1 MHTSMRLLRNTRL
14 TLPLLK
20 WVSVFSFGCISTSAW
35 AVVLDNQT
43 LTVSSGTPLDSYVLI
58 NQSALTVDGAQ
69 TSSIS
74 VTDSV
79 LSILRGDT
87 LTSNSVAINLVDS
100 QASIANATI
109 TSRGSVGLL
118 LAHGAGDGSTASV
131 SNSTIQGGSVGIQV
145 NAGGELTLANSQVSA
160 TAANSDG
167 LRLQG
172 GTAQV
177 SNSSIIGQNFGVR
190 MLRESELRPDVAAL
204 RLDNSSVSSVTGN
217 GIEVRTRG
225 DAIIDMQNGSRVSAG
240 NGTAINISEFSNTTL
255 TAGASEIEGNIVVAE
270 GGRASLGLDNSRLVG
285 DIQSGGTTAVDF
297 NQSVLEG
304 DVTVAAAG
312 TANVSFNQSS
322 MIGNLV
328 AQEGGDLSLVLAER
342 SQLAGNVQNAQ
353 LVSVQG
359 GSLLVGDL
367 DRVQVLSLDSNA
379 QFTGK
384 TVDVQQAGIGG
395 GANWTMTDTSSVGS
409 LAMNGG
415 QVTFGDNATFYRLNV
430 ENLSG
435 NGTFVMAS
443 DFSNGNTDFLNVTG
457 NASGSH
463 GLLMGSNG
471 ADPSLDS
478 LKVVHMGSG
487 DAQFSLLNQGEQVDL
502 GAYSYKLVQKGDQD
516 WYLDRETRTI
526 SPMTRTV
533 MALFN
538 NPITIAYGEMTSLRS
553 RMGELRYNQGKNAG
567 VWMRAYGNQHNIADA
582 SSGVGYQQNQRG
594 LTFGADA
601 QLGESNWTLG
611 LLAGHSR
618 SDLNLSYGSSG
629 SIDSYYVGGY
639 ATWMDPESGY
649 YVDSVLK
656 YNRYQNDA
664 KVGLSDGTR
673 TKGDYDTHGMSA
685 SVEVGKHIKLDDG
698 YFIEPFAQVAA
709 AAVAGKDFTLDN
721 GFDANGDVSRSL
733 LGKVG
738 TTLGKTISLG
748 GDSMIQPYV
757 KAAFAHEFAQRNQ
770 VQVNNNV
777 FNNDLS
783 GSRAE
788 LGAGV
793 AWTVAKDFQVY
804 GEAGYMNGKNIEMPY
819 SFSLGASYRF

>member
-1 MHTSMRLLRNTRL
+1 MRT
-14 TLPLLK
+14 TIDK
-20 WVSVFSFGCISTSAW
+20 TSAKKPLFVFMNMLMLLPW
-35 AVVLDNQT
+35 ALASEQALAILVDNQT
-43 LTVSSGTPLDSYVLI
+43 LTLTAADAPDTYDLVNGAVLTTQDASTLAIRVTASTVQLNGGTISGGSSNGLHLFGSNATVNGAVVSST
-58 NQSALTVDGAQ
+58 GA
-69 TSSIS
+69 
-74 VTDSV
+74 V
-79 LSILRGDT
+79 GM
-87 LTSNSVAINLVDS
+87 AI
-100 QASIANATI
+100 A
-109 TSRGSVGLL
+109 RVG
-118 LAHGAGDGSTASV
+118 AAPSTATV
-131 SNSTIQGGSVGIQV
+131 SNSTITGARLG
-145 NAGGELTLANSQVSA
+145 AQVSA
-160 TAANSDG
+160 RSTLNISGTTVTGSNADGIGLAILGGTVTATSGTQFNGTAA
-167 LRLQG
+167 
-172 GTAQV
+172 
-177 SNSSIIGQNFGVR
+177 GVR
-190 MLRESELRPDVAAL
+190 IGRESAINSQAPTLT
-204 RLDNSSVSSVTGN
+204 LDNSSATGGTGPAVLVRTDTVAEINVRNGSTLNGGN
-217 GIEVRTRG
+217 GVILEVQGPATANLNVAASSLRG
-225 DAIIDMQNGSRVSAG
+225 NVQIAD
-240 NGTAINISEFSNTTL
+240 TA
-255 TAGASEIEGNIVVAE
+255 TANLKLDQAS
-270 GGRASLGLDNSRLVG
+270 LVG
-285 DIQSGGTTAVDF
+285 DV
-297 NQSVLEG
+297 V
-304 DVTVAAAG
+304 VTPG
-312 TANVSFNQSS
+312 AN
-322 MIGNLV
+322 
-328 AQEGGDLSLVLAER
+328 ASLALDNR
-342 SQLAGNVQNAQ
+342 SQLTGNLNGVQQVNINSNSNWTLNANNTI
-353 LVSVQG
+353 
-359 GSLLVGDL
+359 GDL
-367 DRVQVLSLDSNA
+367 A
-379 QFTGK
+379 MTG
-384 TVDVQQAGIGG
+384 GRI
-395 GANWTMTDTSSVGS
+395 
-409 LAMNGG
+409 
-415 QVTFGDNATFYRLNV
+415 TFGDENSFYELDV
-430 ENLSG
+430 QSLSG
-435 NGTFVMAS
+435 NGEFYMAS
-443 DFSNGNTDFLNVTG
+443 NFASGATDFLNVTG
-457 NASGSH
+457 NASGTH
-463 GLLMGSNG
+463 GLMVGTSG
-471 ADPSLDS
+471 TDPASVERLQ
-478 LKVVHMGSG
+478 LVHTGSG
-487 DAQFSLLNQGEQVDL
+487 DAQFSLLNDRQEVDL
-502 GAYSYKLVQKGDQD
+502 GAYSYKLVKDGQD

-538 NPITIAYGEMTSLRS
+538 TPITIAYGEMTSLRS

-770 VQVNNNV
+770 VQVNDNV

>member
-1 MHTSMRLLRNTRL
+1 MRT
-14 TLPLLK
+14 TIDK
-20 WVSVFSFGCISTSAW
+20 TSAKKPLFVFMNMLMLLPW
-35 AVVLDNQT
+35 ALASEQALAILVDNQT
-43 LTVSSGTPLDSYVLI
+43 LTLTAADAPDTYDLVNGAVLTTQDASTLAIRVTASTVQLNGGTISGGSSNGLHLFGSNATVNGAVVSST
-58 NQSALTVDGAQ
+58 GA
-69 TSSIS
+69 
-74 VTDSV
+74 V
-79 LSILRGDT
+79 GM
-87 LTSNSVAINLVDS
+87 AI
-100 QASIANATI
+100 A
-109 TSRGSVGLL
+109 RVG
-118 LAHGAGDGSTASV
+118 AAPSTATV
-131 SNSTIQGGSVGIQV
+131 SNSTITGARLG
-145 NAGGELTLANSQVSA
+145 AQVSA
-160 TAANSDG
+160 RSTLNISGTTVTGSNADGIGLAILGGTVTATSGTQFNGTAA
-167 LRLQG
+167 
-172 GTAQV
+172 
-177 SNSSIIGQNFGVR
+177 GVR
-190 MLRESELRPDVAAL
+190 IGRESAINSQAPTLT
-204 RLDNSSVSSVTGN
+204 LDNSSATGGRGPAVLVRTDTVAEINVRNGSTLNGGN
-217 GIEVRTRG
+217 GVILEVQGPATANLNVAASSLRG
-225 DAIIDMQNGSRVSAG
+225 NVQIAD
-240 NGTAINISEFSNTTL
+240 TA
-255 TAGASEIEGNIVVAE
+255 TANLKLDQAS
-270 GGRASLGLDNSRLVG
+270 LVG
-285 DIQSGGTTAVDF
+285 DV
-297 NQSVLEG
+297 V
-304 DVTVAAAG
+304 VTPG
-312 TANVSFNQSS
+312 AN
-322 MIGNLV
+322 
-328 AQEGGDLSLVLAER
+328 ASLALDNR
-342 SQLAGNVQNAQ
+342 SQLTGNLNGVQQVNINSNSNWTLNANNTI
-353 LVSVQG
+353 
-359 GSLLVGDL
+359 GDL
-367 DRVQVLSLDSNA
+367 A
-379 QFTGK
+379 MTG
-384 TVDVQQAGIGG
+384 GRI
-395 GANWTMTDTSSVGS
+395 
-409 LAMNGG
+409 
-415 QVTFGDNATFYRLNV
+415 TFGDENSFYELNV
-430 ENLSG
+430 QSLSG
-435 NGTFVMAS
+435 NGEFYMAS
-443 DFSNGNTDFLNVTG
+443 NFASGATDFLNVTG
-457 NASGSH
+457 NASGTH
-463 GLLMGSNG
+463 GLMVGTSG
-471 ADPSLDS
+471 TDPASVERLQ
-478 LKVVHMGSG
+478 LVHTGSG
-487 DAQFSLLNQGEQVDL
+487 DAQFSLLNDRQEVDL
-502 GAYSYKLVQKGDQD
+502 GAYSYKLVKDGQD

-538 NPITIAYGEMTSLRS
+538 TPITIAYGEMTSLRS

>member
-1 MHTSMRLLRNTRL
+1 MRT
-14 TLPLLK
+14 TIDK
-20 WVSVFSFGCISTSAW
+20 TSAKKPLFVFMNMLMLLPW
-35 AVVLDNQT
+35 ALASEQALAILVDNQT
-43 LTVSSGTPLDSYVLI
+43 LTLTAADAPDTYDLVNGAVLTTQDASTLAIRVTASTVQLNGGTISGGSSNGLHLFGSNATVNGAVVSST
-58 NQSALTVDGAQ
+58 GA
-69 TSSIS
+69 
-74 VTDSV
+74 V
-79 LSILRGDT
+79 GM
-87 LTSNSVAINLVDS
+87 AI
-100 QASIANATI
+100 A
-109 TSRGSVGLL
+109 RVG
-118 LAHGAGDGSTASV
+118 AAPSTATV
-131 SNSTIQGGSVGIQV
+131 SNSTITGARLG
-145 NAGGELTLANSQVSA
+145 AQVSA
-160 TAANSDG
+160 RSTLNISGTTVTGSNADGIGLAILGGTVTATSGTQFNGTAA
-167 LRLQG
+167 
-172 GTAQV
+172 
-177 SNSSIIGQNFGVR
+177 GVR
-190 MLRESELRPDVAAL
+190 IGRESAINSQAPTLT
-204 RLDNSSVSSVTGN
+204 LDNSSATGGTGPAVLVRTDTVAEINVRNGSTLNGGN
-217 GIEVRTRG
+217 GVILEVQGPATANLNVAASSLRG
-225 DAIIDMQNGSRVSAG
+225 NVQIAD
-240 NGTAINISEFSNTTL
+240 TA
-255 TAGASEIEGNIVVAE
+255 TANLKLDQAS
-270 GGRASLGLDNSRLVG
+270 LVG
-285 DIQSGGTTAVDF
+285 DV
-297 NQSVLEG
+297 V
-304 DVTVAAAG
+304 VTPG
-312 TANVSFNQSS
+312 AN
-322 MIGNLV
+322 
-328 AQEGGDLSLVLAER
+328 ASLALDNR
-342 SQLAGNVQNAQ
+342 SQLTGNLNGVQQVNINSNSNWTLNANNTI
-353 LVSVQG
+353 
-359 GSLLVGDL
+359 GDL
-367 DRVQVLSLDSNA
+367 A
-379 QFTGK
+379 MTG
-384 TVDVQQAGIGG
+384 GRI
-395 GANWTMTDTSSVGS
+395 
-409 LAMNGG
+409 
-415 QVTFGDNATFYRLNV
+415 TFGDENSFYELNV
-430 ENLSG
+430 QSLSG
-435 NGTFVMAS
+435 NGEFYMAS
-443 DFSNGNTDFLNVTG
+443 NFASGATDFLNVTG
-457 NASGSH
+457 NASGTH
-463 GLLMGSNG
+463 GLMVGTSG
-471 ADPSLDS
+471 TDPASVERLQ
-478 LKVVHMGSG
+478 LVHTGSG
-487 DAQFSLLNQGEQVDL
+487 DAQFSLLNDRQEVDL
-502 GAYSYKLVQKGDQD
+502 GAYSYKLVKDGQD

-538 NPITIAYGEMTSLRS
+538 TPITIAYGEMTSLRS

-611 LLAGHSR
+611 LLAGYSR

>member
-1 MHTSMRLLRNTRL
+1 MRTTIDKISAKKPLFVFMNMLMLL
-14 TLPLLK
+14 P
-20 WVSVFSFGCISTSAW
+20 W
-35 AVVLDNQT
+35 ALASEQALAILVDNQT
-43 LTVSSGTPLDSYVLI
+43 LTLTAADAPDTYDLVNGAVLTTQDASTLAIRVTASTVQLNGGTISGGSSNGLHLFGSNATVNGAVVSST
-58 NQSALTVDGAQ
+58 GA
-69 TSSIS
+69 
-74 VTDSV
+74 V
-79 LSILRGDT
+79 GM
-87 LTSNSVAINLVDS
+87 AI
-100 QASIANATI
+100 A
-109 TSRGSVGLL
+109 RVG
-118 LAHGAGDGSTASV
+118 AAPSTATV
-131 SNSTIQGGSVGIQV
+131 SNSTITGARLG
-145 NAGGELTLANSQVSA
+145 AQVSA
-160 TAANSDG
+160 RSTLNISGTTVTGSNADGIGLAILGGTVTATSGTQFNGTAA
-167 LRLQG
+167 
-172 GTAQV
+172 
-177 SNSSIIGQNFGVR
+177 GVR
-190 MLRESELRPDVAAL
+190 IGRESAINSQAPTLT
-204 RLDNSSVSSVTGN
+204 LDNSSATGGTGPAVLVRTDTVAEINVRNGSTLNGGN
-217 GIEVRTRG
+217 GVILEVQGPATANLNVAASSLRG
-225 DAIIDMQNGSRVSAG
+225 NVQIAD
-240 NGTAINISEFSNTTL
+240 TA
-255 TAGASEIEGNIVVAE
+255 TANLKLDQAS
-270 GGRASLGLDNSRLVG
+270 LVG
-285 DIQSGGTTAVDF
+285 DV
-297 NQSVLEG
+297 V
-304 DVTVAAAG
+304 VTPG
-312 TANVSFNQSS
+312 AN
-322 MIGNLV
+322 
-328 AQEGGDLSLVLAER
+328 ASLALDNR
-342 SQLAGNVQNAQ
+342 SQLTGNLN
-353 LVSVQG
+353 G
-359 GSLLVGDL
+359 
-367 DRVQVLSLDSNA
+367 
-379 QFTGK
+379 
-384 TVDVQQAGIGG
+384 VQQVNINSNS
-395 GANWTMTDTSSVGS
+395 NWTLNANNTIGD

-415 QVTFGDNATFYRLNV
+415 RITFGDENSFYELNV
-430 ENLSG
+430 QSLSG
-435 NGTFVMAS
+435 NGEFYMAS
-443 DFSNGNTDFLNVTG
+443 NFASGATDFLNVTG
-457 NASGSH
+457 NASGTH
-463 GLLMGSNG
+463 GLMVGTSG
-471 ADPSLDS
+471 TDPASVERLQ
-478 LKVVHMGSG
+478 LVHTGSG
-487 DAQFSLLNQGEQVDL
+487 DAQFSLLNDRQEVDL
-502 GAYSYKLVQKGDQD
+502 GAYSYKLVKDGQD

-538 NPITIAYGEMTSLRS
+538 TPITIAYGEMTSLRS

-770 VQVNNNV
+770 VQVNDNV

>member
-538 NPITIAYGEMTSLRS
+538 TPITIAYGEMTSLRS

-770 VQVNNNV
+770 VQVNNNL

>member
-1 MHTSMRLLRNTRL
+1 MRT
-14 TLPLLK
+14 TIDK
-20 WVSVFSFGCISTSAW
+20 TSAKKPLFVFMNMLMLLPW
-35 AVVLDNQT
+35 ALASEQALAILVDNQT
-43 LTVSSGTPLDSYVLI
+43 LTLTAADAPDTYDLVNGAVLTTQDASTLAIRVTASTVQLNGGTISGGSSNGLHLFGSNATVNGAVVSST
-58 NQSALTVDGAQ
+58 GA
-69 TSSIS
+69 
-74 VTDSV
+74 V
-79 LSILRGDT
+79 GM
-87 LTSNSVAINLVDS
+87 AI
-100 QASIANATI
+100 A
-109 TSRGSVGLL
+109 RVG
-118 LAHGAGDGSTASV
+118 AAPSTATV
-131 SNSTIQGGSVGIQV
+131 SNSTITGARLG
-145 NAGGELTLANSQVSA
+145 AQVSA
-160 TAANSDG
+160 RSTLNISGTTVTGSNADGIGLAILGGTVTATSGTQFNGTAA
-167 LRLQG
+167 
-172 GTAQV
+172 
-177 SNSSIIGQNFGVR
+177 GVR
-190 MLRESELRPDVAAL
+190 IGRESAINSQAPTLT
-204 RLDNSSVSSVTGN
+204 LDNSSATGGTGPAVLVRTDTVAEINVRNGSTLNGGN
-217 GIEVRTRG
+217 GVILEVQGPATANLNVAASSLRG
-225 DAIIDMQNGSRVSAG
+225 NVQIAD
-240 NGTAINISEFSNTTL
+240 TA
-255 TAGASEIEGNIVVAE
+255 TANLKLDQAS
-270 GGRASLGLDNSRLVG
+270 LVG
-285 DIQSGGTTAVDF
+285 DV
-297 NQSVLEG
+297 V
-304 DVTVAAAG
+304 VTPG
-312 TANVSFNQSS
+312 AN
-322 MIGNLV
+322 
-328 AQEGGDLSLVLAER
+328 ASLALDNR
-342 SQLAGNVQNAQ
+342 SQLTGNLNGVQQVNINSNSNWTLNANNTI
-353 LVSVQG
+353 
-359 GSLLVGDL
+359 GDL
-367 DRVQVLSLDSNA
+367 A
-379 QFTGK
+379 MTG
-384 TVDVQQAGIGG
+384 GRI
-395 GANWTMTDTSSVGS
+395 
-409 LAMNGG
+409 
-415 QVTFGDNATFYRLNV
+415 TFGDENSFYELDV
-430 ENLSG
+430 QSLSG
-435 NGTFVMAS
+435 NGEFYMAS
-443 DFSNGNTDFLNVTG
+443 NFASGATDFLNVTG
-457 NASGSH
+457 NASGTH
-463 GLLMGSNG
+463 GLMVGTSG
-471 ADPSLDS
+471 TDPASVERLQ
-478 LKVVHMGSG
+478 LVHTGSG
-487 DAQFSLLNQGEQVDL
+487 DAQFSLLNDRQEVDL
-502 GAYSYKLVQKGDQD
+502 GAYSYKLVKDGQD

-538 NPITIAYGEMTSLRS
+538 TPVTIAYGEMTSLRS

>member
-1 MHTSMRLLRNTRL
+1 MNMLMLL
-14 TLPLLK
+14 P
-20 WVSVFSFGCISTSAW
+20 W
-35 AVVLDNQT
+35 ALASEQALAILVDNQT
-43 LTVSSGTPLDSYVLI
+43 LTLTAADAPDTYDLVNGAVLTTQDASTLSIRVTASTVQLNGGTISGGSSNGLHLFGSNATVNGAVVSST
-58 NQSALTVDGAQ
+58 GA
-69 TSSIS
+69 
-74 VTDSV
+74 V
-79 LSILRGDT
+79 GM
-87 LTSNSVAINLVDS
+87 AI
-100 QASIANATI
+100 A
-109 TSRGSVGLL
+109 RVG
-118 LAHGAGDGSTASV
+118 AAPSTATV
-131 SNSTIQGGSVGIQV
+131 SNSTITGARLG
-145 NAGGELTLANSQVSA
+145 AQVSA
-160 TAANSDG
+160 RSTLNISGTTVTGSNADGIGLAILGGTVTATSGTQFNGTAA
-167 LRLQG
+167 
-172 GTAQV
+172 
-177 SNSSIIGQNFGVR
+177 GVR
-190 MLRESELRPDVAAL
+190 IGRESAINSQAPTLT
-204 RLDNSSVSSVTGN
+204 LDNSSATGGTGPAVLVRTDTVAEINVRNGSTLNGGN
-217 GIEVRTRG
+217 GVILEVQGPATANLNVAASSLRG
-225 DAIIDMQNGSRVSAG
+225 NVQIAD
-240 NGTAINISEFSNTTL
+240 TA
-255 TAGASEIEGNIVVAE
+255 TANLKLDQAS
-270 GGRASLGLDNSRLVG
+270 LVG
-285 DIQSGGTTAVDF
+285 DV
-297 NQSVLEG
+297 V
-304 DVTVAAAG
+304 VTPG
-312 TANVSFNQSS
+312 AN
-322 MIGNLV
+322 
-328 AQEGGDLSLVLAER
+328 ASLALDNR
-342 SQLAGNVQNAQ
+342 SQLTGNLNGVQQVNINSNSNWTLNANNTI
-353 LVSVQG
+353 
-359 GSLLVGDL
+359 GDL
-367 DRVQVLSLDSNA
+367 A
-379 QFTGK
+379 MTG
-384 TVDVQQAGIGG
+384 GRI
-395 GANWTMTDTSSVGS
+395 
-409 LAMNGG
+409 
-415 QVTFGDNATFYRLNV
+415 TFGDENSFYELNV
-430 ENLSG
+430 QSLSG
-435 NGTFVMAS
+435 NGEFYMAS
-443 DFSNGNTDFLNVTG
+443 NFASGATDFLNVTG
-457 NASGSH
+457 NASGTH
-463 GLLMGSNG
+463 GLMVGTSG
-471 ADPSLDS
+471 TDPASVERLQ
-478 LKVVHMGSG
+478 LVHTGSG
-487 DAQFSLLNQGEQVDL
+487 DAQFSLLNDRQEVDL
-502 GAYSYKLVQKGDQD
+502 GAYSYKLVKDGQD

-538 NPITIAYGEMTSLRS
+538 TPITIAYGEMTSLRS

>member
-1 MHTSMRLLRNTRL
+1 MSREGAARPDAPVLRLN
-14 TLPLLK
+14 
-20 WVSVFSFGCISTSAW
+20 
-35 AVVLDNQT
+35 
-43 LTVSSGTPLDSYVLI
+43 
-58 NQSALTVDGAQ
+58 
-69 TSSIS
+69 
-74 VTDSV
+74 
-79 LSILRGDT
+79 
-87 LTSNSVAINLVDS
+87 NSVVRGVNGPAIQV
-100 QASIANATI
+100 ASNATAI
-109 TSRGSVGLL
+109 
-118 LAHGAGDGSTASV
+118 
-131 SNSTIQGGSVGIQV
+131 
-145 NAGGELTLANSQVSA
+145 
-160 TAANSDG
+160 
-167 LRLQG
+167 
-172 GTAQV
+172 
-177 SNSSIIGQNFGVR
+177 
-190 MLRESELRPDVAAL
+190 
-204 RLDNSSVSSVTGN
+204 
-217 GIEVRTRG
+217 IEVL
-225 DAIIDMQNGSRVSAG
+225 NGS
-240 NGTAINISEFSNTTL
+240 TL
-255 TAGASEIEGNIVVAE
+255 TAGNGVI
-270 GGRASLGLDNSRLVG
+270 LDTA
-285 DIQSGGTTAVDF
+285 IGTTTDLTVA
-297 NQSVLEG
+297 SSSLEG
-304 DVTVAAAG
+304 DVATAGATTATFTQSTLNGNVNVSDTGSANLRFDQSRITGDVVAASGGTASVTLNNSSQLTGRLENVQQVNINNNSNWTLNADNTVA
-312 TANVSFNQSS
+312 N
-322 MIGNLV
+322 
-328 AQEGGDLSLVLAER
+328 
-342 SQLAGNVQNAQ
+342 
-353 LVSVQG
+353 
-359 GSLLVGDL
+359 
-367 DRVQVLSLDSNA
+367 
-379 QFTGK
+379 
-384 TVDVQQAGIGG
+384 
-395 GANWTMTDTSSVGS
+395 

-538 NPITIAYGEMTSLRS
+538 TPITIAYGEMTSLRS

-673 TKGDYDTHGMSA
+673 TKGDYDTHGISA

-738 TTLGKTISLG
+738 TTLGKTISLD